1 MITNKNRSLK
11 IVVLISARHEWL
23 EIRDYFRPEQTG
35 QTPYGEWFEQS
46 LPSEVNHHP
55 IVYCQGGWGKTNAAG
70 STQYA
75 IDRWQPDVIINL
87 GTCGGFQGDV
97 NLKEIILVEKSII
110 YDLVEQMI
118 DPDIALAAYTT
129 HLDLSFLTEP
139 YPQIVRRTLLVSGDR
154 DLVAGEIPGLK
165 SKFGAVAGDWE
176 TGSIAYIA
184 NLNKVNC
191 LILRGVSDLVSP
203 ENGGEAYDHIE
214 VFAERTHEIMVEFL
228 NHLSEWIECIR

>member
-1 MITNKNRSLK
+1 VITEEGQLLK
-11 IVVLISARHEWL
+11 IVVLISARHEWMEVINYYL
-23 EIRDYFRPEQTG
+23 PEQSG
-35 QTPYGEWFEQS
+35 HTPYGEYFEQI
-46 LPSEVNHHP
+46 LPSTMNCQP
-55 IVYCQGGWGKTNAAG
+55 IILCQGGWGKTNAAG

-87 GTCGGFQGDV
+87 GTCGGFLGDV

-129 HLDLSFLTEP
+129 HLDLSFLTVP
-139 YPQIVRRTLLVSGDR
+139 YPQPVRRTLLVSGDR
-154 DLVAGEIPGLK
+154 DLVAGEIPGLR

-176 TGSIAYIA
+176 TGSIAYVATI
-184 NLNKVNC
+184 NKVKC

-203 ENGGEAYDHIE
+203 ETGGEAYDHIE
-214 VFAERTHEIMVEFL
+214 VFAKRTHEIMGDL
-228 NHLSEWIECIR
+228 LGHLSNWIGCIE

>member
-1 MITNKNRSLK
+1 VSTEEGRSLK
-11 IVVLISARHEWL
+11 IVVLISARHEWM
-23 EIRDYFRPEQTG
+23 EVKNFFYPVESD
-35 QTPYGEWFEQS
+35 QTPYGEYFEQNF
-46 LPSEVNHHP
+46 PSAVKDQP
-55 IVYCQGGWGKTNAAG
+55 LIFCQGGWGKTNAAG

-75 IDRWQPDVIINL
+75 IDHWQPDVIINL

-129 HLDLSFLTEP
+129 NLDLSFLTIP
-139 YPQIVRRTLLVSGDR
+139 YPQPVRRTLLVSGDR

-165 SKFGAVAGDWE
+165 NKFGAVAGDWE

-184 NLNKVNC
+184 NINKVKC

-214 VFAERTHEIMVEFL
+214 VFAERTHEIML
-228 NHLSEWIECIR
+228 DLLGHLTEWIGCIQ